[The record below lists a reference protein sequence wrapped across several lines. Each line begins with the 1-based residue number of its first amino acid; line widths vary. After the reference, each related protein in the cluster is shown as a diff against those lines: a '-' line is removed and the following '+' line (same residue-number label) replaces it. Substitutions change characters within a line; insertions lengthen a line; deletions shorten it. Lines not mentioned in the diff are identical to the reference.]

1 MIHTIKLKNLNMKK
15 IFLVVSVILIYF
27 LSSVYSFAN
36 ASSYFDQGLDL
47 FKNQELEK
55 SKIFFEKDI
64 VFYPKK
70 DRSYMYLSKIFEKE
84 DNEFEQEI
92 NLKNVLLI
100 NPLNDEAIYKLALLK
115 INQSDFDEAKKLIKN
130 FKLVCKSF
138 CSKKDE
144 LEEKLKKSLPE
155 DVKNNN

>member
-1 MIHTIKLKNLNMKK
+1 
-15 IFLVVSVILIYF
+15 
-27 LSSVYSFAN
+27 
-36 ASSYFDQGLDL
+36 
-47 FKNQELEK
+47 
-55 SKIFFEKDI
+55 
-64 VFYPKK
+64 
-70 DRSYMYLSKIFEKE
+70 MYLSKIFEKK

>member
-1 MIHTIKLKNLNMKK
+1 
-15 IFLVVSVILIYF
+15 
-27 LSSVYSFAN
+27 
-36 ASSYFDQGLDL
+36 
-47 FKNQELEK
+47 
-55 SKIFFEKDI
+55 
-64 VFYPKK
+64 
-70 DRSYMYLSKIFEKE
+70 MYLSKIFEKK
-84 DNEFEQEI
+84 DNEFEKKI

>member
-1 MIHTIKLKNLNMKK
+1 MINTIKLKNLNMKK
-15 IFLVVSVILIYF
+15 ISLVVRIILIYF
-27 LSSVYSFAN
+27 LSSVYSSAN

-70 DRSYMYLSKIFEKE
+70 ERSYMYLSKIFEKK